1 MIRAVKREA
10 DSRTKG
16 SAPAKRASEKAKA
29 AAAQAESRASEEAKT
44 PEARASEEAKA
55 LTDALHAEPILRKLL
70 QESGAAE
77 QETKH

>member
-1 MIRAVKREA
+1 M
-10 DSRTKG
+10 
-16 SAPAKRASEKAKA
+16 KA
-29 AAAQAESRASEEAKT
+29 AAAQAES
-44 PEARASEEAKA
+44 RASEEAKA